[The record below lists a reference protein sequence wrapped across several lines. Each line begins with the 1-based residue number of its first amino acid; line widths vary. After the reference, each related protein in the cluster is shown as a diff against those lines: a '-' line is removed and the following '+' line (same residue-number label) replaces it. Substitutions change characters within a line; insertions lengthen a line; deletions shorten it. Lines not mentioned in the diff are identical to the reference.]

1 MLQAGQKGEV
11 ASRLGGESLLST
23 TRNNLSHGVGDEG
36 LIAREDG
43 ATLELVGSVKLG
55 PLLA

>member
-23 TRNNLSHGVGDEG
+23 THSNLSHGVGDEG

-43 ATLELVGSVKLG
+43 ATLELVGRVKLG